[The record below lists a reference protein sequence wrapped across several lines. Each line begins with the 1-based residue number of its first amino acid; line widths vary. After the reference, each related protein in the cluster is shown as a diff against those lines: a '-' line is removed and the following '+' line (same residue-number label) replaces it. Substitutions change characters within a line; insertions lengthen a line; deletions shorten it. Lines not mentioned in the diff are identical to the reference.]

1 MMNPICNNCAKL
13 GKDCAG
19 TNNQVWT
26 GCIYRVVKESDTL
39 EQKKFAARQSFA
51 NARNAY
57 MQDQTQSN
65 WIAFCDAKILCRR
78 LGVIV

>member
-26 GCIYRVVKESDTL
+26 GCIYRVAKEIPKP
-39 EQKKFAARQSFA
+39 QNKA
-51 NARNAY
+51 
-57 MQDQTQSN
+57 
-65 WIAFCDAKILCRR
+65 
-78 LGVIV
+78 